1 MIIHFTP
8 DKLLAIF
15 FRLQPGRHHQQK
27 PINNVQH
34 ALQNGVVNNSM
45 KCSPVAYILA
55 IFGIKWL
62 FASSAV
68 IYGYSEL
75 R

>member
-1 MIIHFTP
+1 MP
-8 DKLLAIF
+8 C
-15 FRLQPGRHHQQK
+15 GHHQQK

-34 ALQNGVVNNSM
+34 ALRNGVVNGSK

-55 IFGIKWL
+55 IFGITWL

-68 IYGYSEL
+68 INGYCGL